1 MIEMVDFSIEIDV
14 VRIVAIYRTSYCEV
28 CTNISKNNR
37 LTREYIT
44 VRYQND

>member
-1 MIEMVDFSIEIDV
+1 MVDFNIEIDV
-14 VRIVAIYRTSYCEV
+14 VRIVARCRTSCCKV

-44 VRYQND
+44 VRNQND